1 MKKLV
6 MISLVVF
13 GGCERGLADKQ
24 AELAA
29 VQRDEQELARRLD
42 VLTAQT
48 STLKNQFEAESSR
61 LRRVNV
67 ALREQQISA
76 VAKWRGKP
84 DVLDTLVARHTLP
97 AALLAS
103 LKEAQSVAGGESLE
117 ARFAR
122 AIEKKSPGEISKLID
137 GWERHWIDAWDPAP
151 EEAPAKVCPTNRTL
165 SCTTI
170 DDDALWCPD
179 GEQHAAWAMLLEN
192 GALTVAQ
199 LPGGT
204 KHTVEARLAPK
215 VWLTRVGTVDDGMRI
230 VSSLR
235 GSQFA
240 LRWSGEVKRGDQRLE
255 TLKAN
260 LDEDP
265 FTEALFW
272 LGDELTFIDPNDKDT
287 AAVWKNESACKA
299 LELTEGLPRVVKDLC
314 LTAYVKSRT
323 PTAARPRSDSRHAQ
337 VKRAAVVTKR
347 RFDVVLH
354 QLQ

>member
-1 MKKLV
+1 MKKL
-6 MISLVVF
+6 MLISLVLSSA
-13 GGCERGLADKQ
+13 CERGLADKQ
-24 AELAA
+24 AELASI
-29 VQRDEQELARRLD
+29 QRDEQELARRLD
-42 VLTAQT
+42 LLTAQT
-48 STLKNQFEAESSR
+48 STLKTQFDAESSR

-76 VAKWRGKP
+76 VVKWRGKP
-84 DVLDTLVARHTLP
+84 DALDAMVAKHKLP

-103 LKEAQSVAGGESLE
+103 LKEAQNLAGGESLE

-122 AIEKKSPGEISKLID
+122 AIEKKSPAEISKIID

-151 EEAPAKVCPTNRTL
+151 EEEPAKVCPTNRTL
-165 SCTTI
+165 SCTGI

-204 KHTVEARLAPK
+204 RHTVEARLAPK
-215 VWLTRVGTVDDGMRI
+215 VWLTRVGTVDDGMLI
-230 VSSLR
+230 VSSIR

-240 LRWSGEVKRGDQRLE
+240 MRWSGEVKKGDKRLE

-272 LGDELTFIDPNDKDT
+272 LGDEITLVDPNDKDSVG
-287 AAVWKNESACKA
+287 VWKNEGACKA
-299 LELTEGLPRVVKDLC
+299 LEIVEGVPRVVKDLC
-314 LTAYVKSRT
+314 LTAYSKKPEVDAGA
-323 PTAARPRSDSRHAQ
+323 P
-337 VKRAAVVTKR
+337 
-347 RFDVVLH
+347 
-354 QLQ
+354 